1 MRSPT
6 AGARCRRPRRA
17 TGAGCSPPRP
27 CATRFSASMRCSPN
41 GAPASIPPIELA
53 AAHLKLAWWREEIER
68 LGRGAPVHPISRYI
82 ASLAARGRGGFHAP
96 RDNPRGRRAPDRRRT
111 ARAWRRARSAR
122 GRPVGGAARDGSA
135 PRGRAGADAGAAAV
149 HRAEAALAAAEYL
162 NDAIA
167 GYRRAARFG
176 RVVFPVDELLAANVE
191 DADLS
196 AAEPPLHL
204 QSYLEELRRR
214 AVGYCSQATAALPR
228 SEHGPMRHLLV
239 LAALGARQSEWPAE
253 RAAASARAVSRLEHG
268 APRCAPAMSGASMEP
283 LAIPTA
289 KQLPAKLEPR
299 RPLGADDSRHRSE
312 RRLRA
317 GARNRLRARGRERRA
332 RRPQRRQARPAVR

>member
-1 MRSPT
+1 MPDH
-6 AGARCRRPRRA
+6 PRRLEESYRGLA
-17 TGAGCSPPRP
+17 VPAGSPRYWSWLF
-27 CATRFSASMRCSPN
+27 AA
-41 GAPASIPPIELA
+41 APVRDPLLGIYALLAEWHALLDPAIELA

-82 ASLAARGRGGFHAP
+82 ASLPRAGEVDFTPLEITLAAAARQI
-96 RDNPRGRRAPDRRRT
+96 
-111 ARAWRRARSAR
+111 
-122 GRPVGGAARDGSA
+122 GGAPLERGAELEAHAAALWAQPLATAACLAGEPGVATPA
-135 PRGRAGADAGAAAV
+135 PAVAAAV

-176 RVVFPVDELLAANVE
+176 RVAFPVDELLAANVE

-204 QSYLEELRRR
+204 QSYLGELRRR

-239 LAALGARQSEWPAE
+239 LAALGARQRNGRRNGLLPLRELYLAWSTA
-253 RAAASARAVSRLEHG
+253 RRAV
-268 APRCAPAMSGASMEP
+268 
-283 LAIPTA
+283 
-289 KQLPAKLEPR
+289 
-299 RPLGADDSRHRSE
+299 
-312 RRLRA
+312 
-317 GARNRLRARGRERRA
+317 
-332 RRPQRRQARPAVR
+332 RRQ

>member
-1 MRSPT
+1 MPDH
-6 AGARCRRPRRA
+6 PRRLEESYRVLA
-17 TGAGCSPPRP
+17 VPAGSPRYWSWLFAAPP
-27 CATRFSASMRCSPN
+27 MRDPLL
-41 GAPASIPPIELA
+41 GIYALLAEWRALLDPAIELA

-82 ASLAARGRGGFHAP
+82 ASLPRAGEVDFTPLEMTLEAAARQI
-96 RDNPRGRRAPDRRRT
+96 
-111 ARAWRRARSAR
+111 
-122 GRPVGGAARDGSA
+122 GGAPLERGAELEAHANALWAQPLAAAGCLAGEPA
-135 PRGRAGADAGAAAV
+135 PALAAAV

-176 RVVFPVDELLAANVE
+176 RVAFPVDELLAANVE

-239 LAALGARQSEWPAE
+239 LAALGARQTNEGRNALLPLRELYLAWSTA
-253 RAAASARAVSRLEHG
+253 RRAV
-268 APRCAPAMSGASMEP
+268 
-283 LAIPTA
+283 
-289 KQLPAKLEPR
+289 
-299 RPLGADDSRHRSE
+299 
-312 RRLRA
+312 
-317 GARNRLRARGRERRA
+317 
-332 RRPQRRQARPAVR
+332 RRQ

>member
-1 MRSPT
+1 MKRAPMPDH
-6 AGARCRRPRRA
+6 PRRLEESYRGLA
-17 TGAGCSPPRP
+17 VPAASPRYWSWLFAAAP
-27 CATRFSASMRCSPN
+27 MRDPLL
-41 GAPASIPPIELA
+41 GIYALLAEWRALLDPAIELA

-82 ASLAARGRGGFHAP
+82 ASLPRAGEVDFTPLEKTLEAAARQIGGVPLERGAELEAHAAALWAQP
-96 RDNPRGRRAPDRRRT
+96 LAT
-111 ARAWRRARSAR
+111 AACLAGERF
-122 GRPVGGAARDGSA
+122 AARPGVA
-135 PRGRAGADAGAAAV
+135 TPPPALAAAV

-176 RVVFPVDELLAANVE
+176 RVAFPIDELLAANVE

-204 QSYLEELRRR
+204 QSYLGELRRR

-239 LAALGARQSEWPAE
+239 LAALGARQTNGRRNGLLPLRELYLAWSTA
-253 RAAASARAVSRLEHG
+253 RRAV
-268 APRCAPAMSGASMEP
+268 
-283 LAIPTA
+283 
-289 KQLPAKLEPR
+289 
-299 RPLGADDSRHRSE
+299 
-312 RRLRA
+312 
-317 GARNRLRARGRERRA
+317 
-332 RRPQRRQARPAVR
+332 RRQ

>member
-1 MRSPT
+1 MKRAPMPDH
-6 AGARCRRPRRA
+6 PRRLEESYRGLA
-17 TGAGCSPPRP
+17 VPAGSPRYWSWLFAAAP
-27 CATRFSASMRCSPN
+27 MRDPLL
-41 GAPASIPPIELA
+41 GIYALLAEWHALLDPAIELA

-82 ASLAARGRGGFHAP
+82 ASLPRAGEVDFTPLEATLGAAARQI
-96 RDNPRGRRAPDRRRT
+96 
-111 ARAWRRARSAR
+111 
-122 GRPVGGAARDGSA
+122 GGAPLERGAELEAHAAALWAQPLATAACLAGEPA
-135 PRGRAGADAGAAAV
+135 PALAAAV

-176 RVVFPVDELLAANVE
+176 RVAFPVDELLAANVE

-204 QSYLEELRRR
+204 QSYLGELRRR

-239 LAALGARQSEWPAE
+239 LAALGARQTNGRRNGLLPLRELYLAWSTA
-253 RAAASARAVSRLEHG
+253 RRAV
-268 APRCAPAMSGASMEP
+268 
-283 LAIPTA
+283 
-289 KQLPAKLEPR
+289 
-299 RPLGADDSRHRSE
+299 
-312 RRLRA
+312 
-317 GARNRLRARGRERRA
+317 
-332 RRPQRRQARPAVR
+332 RRQ